1 MKSFCIGAT
10 MGAIAGMMLVAIPAV
25 QKTVNDLKQV
35 AINDVITPIQ
45 DAVNRAK
52 STNNATN
59 QAQMQ

>member
-1 MKSFCIGAT
+1 
-10 MGAIAGMMLVAIPAV
+10 MGAIAGMMLLAIPAV
-25 QKTVNDLKQV
+25 QKTFNDLKQV

-52 STNNATN
+52 GTNNATN